1 MSFIT
6 DLITLDV
13 VTVTGDMTII
23 TKKTVKGAKGE
34 DDKFVLD
41 FKTLFGRE
49 DGKATINGNLRV
61 IAATHVEVDK
71 DTLTFIAS
79 DLTENERELLDMH
92 LKTVTAASEARANI
106 VARLNPLFKR
116 SDNAVSGTLGA
127 K

>member
-1 MSFIT
+1 MSFIN

-13 VTVTGDMTII
+13 VTVTGDMEVI
-23 TKKTVKGAKGE
+23 TKKKVKGANKA
-34 DDKFVLD
+34 KNANFVLD
-41 FKTLFGRE
+41 FETLFGRE

-71 DTLTFIAS
+71 DTLTFVAS
-79 DLTENERELLDMH
+79 DLTESERELLDMH

-106 VARLNPLFKR
+106 VARLLPGKR
-116 SDNAVSGTLGA
+116 SADASTVVT

>member
-13 VTVTGDMTII
+13 VTVTGDMKII
-23 TKKTVKGAKGE
+23 TKKKDDGEPDAKKP
-34 DDKFVLD
+34 DFIID
-41 FKTLFGRE
+41 FKHLFGRE
-49 DGKATINGNLRV
+49 NGKTTVNGNLRV

-71 DTLTFIAS
+71 DTLTFVAS
-79 DLTENERELLDMH
+79 DLNEKERELLDMH

-116 SDNAVSGTLGA
+116 EGNVSGA
-127 K
+127 ID

>member
-1 MSFIT
+1 MSFLN
-6 DLITLDV
+6 DLVTLDV
-13 VTVTGDMTII
+13 VTVTGDVSILS
-23 TKKTVKGAKGE
+23 KKTVKGAKGE
-34 DDKFVLD
+34 GEKFVLD

-49 DGKATINGNLRV
+49 GGKATINGNLRV

-79 DLTENERELLDMH
+79 DLTESERELLDMH

-116 SDNAVSGTLGA
+116 DQSAAAGSLGG